1 MIAVQRALNDYGYG
15 PLKMTGQFGAETVS
29 AIQKFERDRKLPVTG
44 QISPRLLRELA
55 ALTGRP
61 LE

>member
-1 MIAVQRALNDYGYG
+1 MGPETKAAIAQ
-15 PLKMTGQFGAETVS
+15 
-29 AIQKFERDRKLPVTG
+29 FERSRKMPVTG
-44 QISPRLLRELA
+44 QISPRLLRELS